1 MGGLDYTTWQALG
14 LTLTLL
20 GLVLSALVWR
30 RRGATAGL
38 RGVAWSLLP
47 LAAALTG
54 TLRLGWEVGDAVVD
68 WTVRLVFSPVVWIG
82 VVLAGVSV
90 VLFVVTGFLRGRR
103 AAAGSAA
110 AGGDRAQGQVTAQ
123 RSAAPATTTGRPAG
137 PAADEG
143 LDDDIEAILRR
154 HGIS

>member
-20 GLVLSALVWR
+20 GLVLSVLVWR
-30 RRGATAGL
+30 RWGAVAGL

-54 TLRLGWEVGDAVVD
+54 TLRLLWRIGDAVVD
-68 WTVRLVFSPVVWIG
+68 WAVRLVFSPVVWLG
-82 VVLAGVSV
+82 VLLAGVSV
-90 VLFVVTGFLRGRR
+90 VLFVVTGLLRNRAPAGRGPAPAPGR
-103 AAAGSAA
+103 QLTASRSSAP
-110 AGGDRAQGQVTAQ
+110 
-123 RSAAPATTTGRPAG
+123 AAPA
-137 PAADEG
+137 AAEG

>member
-20 GLVLSALVWR
+20 GLGLSALVWR

-54 TLRLGWEVGDAVVD
+54 TLRLLWRIGDAVAD
-68 WTVRLVFSPVVWIG
+68 WALRLVFSPVVWLG
-82 VVLAGVSV
+82 VVLAGISA
-90 VLFVVTGFLRGRR
+90 VLLVVTGVLRRR
-103 AAAGSAA
+103 SGSAVAASAGAGSPGPGQITASRSGTPPE
-110 AGGDRAQGQVTAQ
+110 AGG
-123 RSAAPATTTGRPAG
+123 PA
-137 PAADEG
+137 